1 MSDFENVLQ
10 ECLQDLEQGAVNV
23 EDCLR
28 RFPKHAAELEPVLL
42 TSVYFARGREARLSS
57 AFETRVRARLLQEMR
72 AHPRKTARPSFL
84 FLRLT
89 ASLTVMMF
97 ALLAAGTVYAQ
108 RALPGESFYA
118 WKLTSENLW
127 RMVYPDPVEADL
139 VIAERR
145 LAELIAVQNDPVL
158 QAQMLAAYLQV
169 TDRLRALAAVAN
181 ETRILAVLDTQ
192 AEQLSQLGILPEEL
206 PLEESAPNV
215 VPTNAVP
222 TLEVPTLAPANT
234 PLPSVETPQVN
245 PTELP
250 EIVPTVEIL
259 PEIIPT
265 IQDPLKVLP
274 TIEILPPIP

>member
-10 ECLQDLEQGAVNV
+10 ECLQDLEWGAVNV

-28 RFPKHAAELEPVLL
+28 RFPKYAAELEPVLL
-42 TSVYFARGREARLSS
+42 TSVYLARGREARLSS

-72 AHPRKTARPSFL
+72 AHPRKATRPSFL

-89 ASLTVMMF
+89 ASLAVVMF

-108 RALPGESFYA
+108 HALPGESFYA
-118 WKLTSENLW
+118 WKLASENLW
-127 RMVYPDPVEADL
+127 RMVYSDPVEADL
-139 VIAERR
+139 IIAERR
-145 LAELIAVQNDPVL
+145 LEELIAVQDDPAL
-158 QAQMLAAYLQV
+158 QAQTLAAYLQV

-192 AEQLSQLGILPEEL
+192 AERLSQLGILPEES
-206 PLEESAPNV
+206 PLEETTPNV
-215 VPTNAVP
+215 VP
-222 TLEVPTLAPANT
+222 TLEVPTLVPANT

-250 EIVPTVEIL
+250 EIVPTVEAL
-259 PEIIPT
+259 PDVIQT
-265 IQDPLKVLP
+265 VQDPPKILP
-274 TIEILPPIP
+274 TIEITLPLP

>member
-10 ECLQDLEQGAVNV
+10 ECLQDLERGAVNV

-42 TSVYFARGREARLSS
+42 TSAYLARGRESRLSP
-57 AFETRVRARLLQEMR
+57 AVHARMRARLLQEMR
-72 AHPRKTARPSFL
+72 VHPRKAARSGLL
-84 FLRLT
+84 FLRL
-89 ASLTVMMF
+89 ASNLAVMMF

-118 WKLTSENLW
+118 WKLASENLW
-127 RMVYPDPVEADL
+127 RMVSPDPVEADL
-139 VIAERR
+139 IIAERR
-145 LAELIAVQNDPVL
+145 LEELIAVQNDPAL
-158 QAQMLAAYLQV
+158 QAQTLAAYLQV
-169 TDRLRALAAVAN
+169 AERLRVLADVAN

-192 AEQLSQLGILPEEL
+192 AEQLSQLGILPEES
-206 PLEESAPNV
+206 PLEETTPNV

-250 EIVPTVEIL
+250 EIVPTVEVVPDVIPTVQDLPKIL
-259 PEIIPT
+259 PTVET
-265 IQDPLKVLP
+265 TL
-274 TIEILPPIP
+274 PIP